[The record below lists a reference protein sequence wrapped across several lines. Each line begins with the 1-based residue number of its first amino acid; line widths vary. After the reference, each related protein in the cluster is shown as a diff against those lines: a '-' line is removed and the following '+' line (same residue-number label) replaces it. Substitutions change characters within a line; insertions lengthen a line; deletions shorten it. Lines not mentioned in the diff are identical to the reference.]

1 MKVIKKALASGCVYF
16 TLISIFLLAIQL
28 IFGEATDTTTVTP
41 LRFILIYPYSFL
53 IALGNIVH
61 SDKKINI
68 VLRVLCHYTTVA
80 LGFFVLMYI
89 PTATNARGSE
99 ILVALFTV
107 TIVYVFGYLIY
118 RLITSVVNSKKNKE
132 KKYDSMFK

>member
-1 MKVIKKALASGCVYF
+1 MKAIKKALAHGCIYF
-16 TLISIFLLAIQL
+16 TLISIFLLAVQL
-28 IFGEATDTTTVTP
+28 IFGEATNTTTVTP

-53 IALGNIVH
+53 IALGGIVH
-61 SDKKINI
+61 ADKRLNA
-68 VLRVLCHYTTVA
+68 VLRVVCHYAAIA
-80 LGFFVLMYI
+80 LGFFIFMYI

-107 TIVYVFGYLIY
+107 TLVYAFGYLMY
-118 RLITSVVNSKKNKE
+118 RLISSAIKSKKNKE

>member
-1 MKVIKKALASGCVYF
+1 MKAIKKAFTRGCIYF
-16 TLISIFLLAIQL
+16 TLISVFLLAIQL

-53 IALGNIVH
+53 IALGGIAH
-61 SDKKINI
+61 ADKRLNA
-68 VLRVLCHYTTVA
+68 VLRVICHYASIA
-80 LGFFVLMYI
+80 LGFFVFMYI
-89 PTATNARGSE
+89 PTATDARGSE

-107 TIVYVFGYLIY
+107 TVVYAFGYLIY
-118 RLITSVVNSKKNKE
+118 KLVLSTVKSKKNKE

>member
-16 TLISIFLLAIQL
+16 TVISVFLLAIQL
-28 IFGEATDTTTVTP
+28 IFGEETDTTTVTP

-53 IALGNIVH
+53 IALGGIVH
-61 SDKKINI
+61 SDKKINV
-68 VLRVLCHYTTVA
+68 VLRVLCHYAAVA

-118 RLITSVVNSKKNKE
+118 RLITSVINSKKNKE